1 MPHAE
6 NYDSSEP
13 KKLIL
18 CFDGTGNT
26 FSGSNAD
33 TNVVKILRKLDRNHP
48 SQFHY
53 YQTGI
58 GTYDINEQ
66 SVNKTYLGEFTSSI
80 AQTIDQG
87 FGTTFDAH
95 VIAGYRFLMRYYE
108 PGAKIYVFG
117 FSRGAYTA
125 KFLARMVNKV
135 GLLCKG
141 NEEMVPFAYR
151 LYQRHLQ
158 GEISD
163 SEHAQCV
170 HKHDSSEADAHHP
183 ADTIR
188 LPGQEPSDVS
198 KETRQASNE
207 IDAFSQ
213 TFCRK
218 ETGAD
223 GEEENIKVFFL
234 GIWDCVASV
243 AVLERKARMPVPV
256 TGTATHVR
264 HAVAIDERRVKFK
277 PALLAQDI
285 RAAIHNHK
293 PAAEEDIKE
302 VWFPGNHG
310 DVGGGWPVQ
319 VVEEQEIDSKTPL
332 LSNANGVVVNGKP
345 EAKKLSL
352 WGRIKNFF
360 KTWKAD
366 QASTDVNDDWL
377 QMSDI
382 PLEWMIR
389 EVKKCGEKDANLQA
403 GVHWCHSLEPF
414 EQTMKDPARRM
425 EATHGFMHDC
435 LAFGYGTAFVKVL
448 MWKFMEWLP
457 FLTRWEL
464 DDATNKN
471 VKLLGWKA
479 VTFPPNG
486 GSYRDI
492 PRGAVLHQSLLDR
505 LQTFSTYEPGNNHGD
520 QTKDCFKGRNK
531 ALVYTGKDMEGLSMD
546 AAKKLKESH
555 FKIHAEKGELV
566 WEDDERHQTLPD
578 PPLTEK
584 GEGQCSLLRENL
596 LETFSNAVD
605 NPDDVAI
612 IVSPMRRTLQTAMLS
627 LDWLVERGV
636 KIEGNAD
643 WQENSAKPCDTGSPI
658 SSVSPD
664 FPKVDMSNVDAL
676 WPDKTSQAAE
686 RYAYSKKSIL
696 ARGLRALEDLHKR
709 PEKLIF
715 VVSHSGFLRLGVV
728 GYWFF
733 NSDYRVFDF
742 EAERGDT
749 GELRVKQQ
757 EKTLSGGLGLSLT
770 DPVALGLD
778 LPEEDPDVDPS
789 AKE

>member
-1 MPHAE
+1 L
-6 NYDSSEP
+6 
-13 KKLIL
+13 LI
-18 CFDGTGNT
+18 DIR
-26 FSGSNAD
+26 AD
-33 TNVVKILRKLDRNHP
+33 DVLA
-48 SQFHY
+48 
-53 YQTGI
+53 GI

-66 SVNKTYLGEFTSSI
+66 SVNKTYLGEI
-80 AQTIDQG
+80 ASNISKTIDSG

-108 PGAKIYVFG
+108 PVSLISSRCLTSNTNIYKGAKIYVFG

-158 GEISD
+158 GEIND
-163 SEHAQCV
+163 SENAQCA
-170 HKHDSSEADAHHP
+170 HKHASSEADANHP
-183 ADTIR
+183 ADTVR

-264 HAVAIDERRVKFK
+264 HAVAVDERRVKFK

-319 VVEEQEIDSKTPL
+319 VAEEQEVNSRTPL
-332 LSNANGVVVNGKP
+332 LCNANGAAPNGKP
-345 EAKKLSL
+345 EAQKLSL

-366 QASTDVNDDWL
+366 QASTDVNHDLL

-389 EVKKCGEKDANLQA
+389 EVKKCGEKNTSLQA

-414 EQTMKDPARRM
+414 EQTMKDPARRV

-435 LAFGYGTAFVKVL
+435 LAFGYGTGFVKVL
-448 MWKFMEWLP
+448 MWKFMGK
-457 FLTRWEL
+457 T
-464 DDATNKN
+464 AT
-471 VKLLGWKA
+471 L
-479 VTFPPNG
+479 
-486 GSYRDI
+486 I
-492 PRGAVLHQSLLDR
+492 
-505 LQTFSTYEPGNNHGD
+505 LQNQN
-520 QTKDCFKGRNK
+520 
-531 ALVYTGKDMEGLSMD
+531 
-546 AAKKLKESH
+546 
-555 FKIHAEKGELV
+555 
-566 WEDDERHQTLPD
+566 
-578 PPLTEK
+578 
-584 GEGQCSLLRENL
+584 
-596 LETFSNAVD
+596 
-605 NPDDVAI
+605 
-612 IVSPMRRTLQTAMLS
+612 
-627 LDWLVERGV
+627 
-636 KIEGNAD
+636 
-643 WQENSAKPCDTGSPI
+643 
-658 SSVSPD
+658 
-664 FPKVDMSNVDAL
+664 
-676 WPDKTSQAAE
+676 
-686 RYAYSKKSIL
+686 
-696 ARGLRALEDLHKR
+696 
-709 PEKLIF
+709 
-715 VVSHSGFLRLGVV
+715 
-728 GYWFF
+728 
-733 NSDYRVFDF
+733 
-742 EAERGDT
+742 
-749 GELRVKQQ
+749 
-757 EKTLSGGLGLSLT
+757 
-770 DPVALGLD
+770 
-778 LPEEDPDVDPS
+778 
-789 AKE
+789 